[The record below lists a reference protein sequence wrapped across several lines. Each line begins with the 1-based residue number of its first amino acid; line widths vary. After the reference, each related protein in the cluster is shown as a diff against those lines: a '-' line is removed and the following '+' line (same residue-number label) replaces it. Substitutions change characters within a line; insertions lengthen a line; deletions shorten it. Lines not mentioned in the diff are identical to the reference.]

1 MKKSVSQLFSK
12 FRLGTTKESPSH
24 EEAPPSQTNSV
35 PEADPVWKQIK
46 NIDVIS
52 RRLTSEVT
60 HGEYHSSFHGQGIE
74 FEEVREYTPG
84 DDVRT
89 IDWNVTAR
97 SGKTYVKQFVE
108 EKERVIF
115 FVVDVS
121 SSNQVGSISSK
132 LDVARQIISALIF
145 SSSRNNDKIGLLLFD
160 SGAPKIFFPKKG
172 KSHALHLIREL
183 YSSRISSGST
193 QIEQSL
199 SFLNATLKRSA
210 TVVLI
215 SDFQFPIPV
224 EKLRVNAKRHD
235 LLAISVFDPLE
246 KQLPDLGVVTLED
259 PETREVLE
267 VDLVSSKIRK
277 EIESRFAQQR
287 RQVAAIFSKENI
299 DYLSIETSENYATSL
314 RKFFHQRKSR
324 ISHFRNNSQRQ

>member
-1 MKKSVSQLFSK
+1 MKKRVSQLFSNL
-12 FRLGTTKESPSH
+12 RVGTKREI
-24 EEAPPSQTNSV
+24 PSQEDLDSSQTTST
-35 PEADPVWKQIK
+35 PDPIWKQIK

-52 RRLTSEVT
+52 RRLASEVT

-115 FVVDVS
+115 FVVDIS

-132 LDVARQIISALIF
+132 LDVVKQITSALIF

-160 SGAPKIFFPKKG
+160 SGEPKIFFPKKG
-172 KSHALHLIREL
+172 KSHVLHLIREL
-183 YSSRISSGST
+183 YSFRISSGVT
-193 QIEQSL
+193 QIQNSL
-199 SFLNATLKRSA
+199 SFLNHTLKRRA
-210 TVVLI
+210 TVVVI

-224 EKLRVNAKRHD
+224 ESLRVSAKRHEV
-235 LLAISVFDPLE
+235 LAISVADPLE
-246 KQLPDLGVVTLED
+246 NKLPDLGFVTLED
-259 PETREVLE
+259 PETGEALE
-267 VDLVSSKIRK
+267 VDLGSKKVRK

-287 RQVAAIFSKENI
+287 QNVGAIFSQENI
-299 DYLSIETSENYATSL
+299 DYLSIETSENYATTL
-314 RKFFHQRKSR
+314 RKFFHQRKTR
-324 ISHFRNNSQRQ
+324 LSHIRNNSQRQ